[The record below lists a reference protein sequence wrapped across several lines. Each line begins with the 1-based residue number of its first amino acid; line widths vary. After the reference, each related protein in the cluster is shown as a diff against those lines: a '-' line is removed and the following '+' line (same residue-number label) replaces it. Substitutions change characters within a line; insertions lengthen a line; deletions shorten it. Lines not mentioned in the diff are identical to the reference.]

1 MNEVVLRLEVLDDD
15 RLGGLER
22 AAGRRSQIGGQGRRA
37 DDAPL
42 PAETCNDQQVGF
54 PAAISEH
61 FDMIDFHRPCDLHHD
76 LVEKAV
82 LIATFP
88 RSPAHISPTRHL
100 HGHRSPRGRVTRVT
114 ISVRASR
121 TAATNSSRRA
131 PAPTTSS
138 RRTCRPTRRKTALD
152 MVKPSWRQKRWTWWC
167 VDG

>member
-1 MNEVVLRLEVLDDD
+1 MNEVVLRIEVLDDD

-37 DDAPL
+37 DDALL
-42 PAETCNDQQVGF
+42 PAETGSDQQVGF

-88 RSPAHISPTRHL
+88 RNPAHIDKNANMPPDFVQRRRLLFFRFLRHDRSVNVEAAGL
-100 HGHRSPRGRVTRVT
+100 CHG
-114 ISVRASR
+114 
-121 TAATNSSRRA
+121 RRWH
-131 PAPTTSS
+131 
-138 RRTCRPTRRKTALD
+138 L
-152 MVKPSWRQKRWTWWC
+152 
-167 VDG
+167 